1 MPAGVFL
8 RRIRRRLHPE
18 RTDAKFPTDMRPL
31 PRPPGARHGLTRCGK
46 GNFTCRRPPLSAMPS
61 AGEGSLTCRAAS
73 RSAARA
79 VLSPRLHAAA
89 HPQRARRRPGGRA
102 GGARRADAVTGHRR
116 IGCRLPAPRRT
127 HRASA
132 LPVLRQRTDARG
144 GKPSAG
150 APSSSP
156 ARPRDCGAVLSEK
169 GCAGASDGPLG
180 MPERALASCQRIDA
194 AGSRLTILVASAA
207 MHRAFLKC
215 FCCGG

>member
-1 MPAGVFL
+1 
-8 RRIRRRLHPE
+8 
-18 RTDAKFPTDMRPL
+18 MRPL
-31 PRPPGARHGLTRCGK
+31 PRPPGARHGLTRCAK
-46 GNFTCRRPPLSAMPS
+46 GSFTCRRPPLSAMPS

-150 APSSSP
+150 APSPSP
-156 ARPRDCGAVLSEK
+156 ARPPMIAAPCSPRIRLPGAPACARGGTRPDPGTAQRSVLSIPTAVRK
-169 GCAGASDGPLG
+169 GLCRDIGWPAWDARKSARV
-180 MPERALASCQRIDA
+180 MPKD
-194 AGSRLTILVASAA
+194 
-207 MHRAFLKC
+207 
-215 FCCGG
+215 